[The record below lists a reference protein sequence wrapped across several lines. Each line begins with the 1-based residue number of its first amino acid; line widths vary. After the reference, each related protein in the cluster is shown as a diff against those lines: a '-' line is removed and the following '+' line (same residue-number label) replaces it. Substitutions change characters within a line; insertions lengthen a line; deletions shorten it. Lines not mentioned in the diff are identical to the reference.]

1 MHPRSFKRCQRAF
14 RPFSAVDALKFA
26 DARNEYLHG
35 AAIGFMTFEPEV
47 WWPQYWALASILVTA
62 QDRDIEEL
70 VGHDRTAVVEGHLE
84 QNAKNIE
91 HRTEALIA
99 RAQQRLAQYRAGV
112 LAAKIPKEWQS
123 DADLS
128 ARLRFTVRETCPACG
143 AAGTLEGQDSSDT
156 TLDYEY
162 DDEEEGPVDVR
173 AIITVPV
180 EYFSCSNCHLVLDR
194 YELITHL
201 GLRKPSRSLTRTRTL
216 GSRSTAMTRRF
227 RPWAS
232 RRWFT
237 EAAA

>member
-1 MHPRSFKRCQRAF
+1 
-14 RPFSAVDALKFA
+14 V
-26 DARNEYLHG
+26 
-35 AAIGFMTFEPEV
+35 V
-47 WWPQYWALASILVTA
+47 PQYWALASILVTA

-99 RAQQRLAQYRAGV
+99 RAQQRLALYRAGV
-112 LAAKIPKEWQS
+112 LAAKIQKEWQS

-143 AAGTLEGQDSSDT
+143 AGTLEGQDSSDT

-162 DDEEEGPVDVR
+162 DDEEEGPVDVQ

-201 GLRKPSRSLTRTRTL
+201 GLPETFEVIDEDPDF
-216 GSRSTAMTRRF
+216 GE
-227 RPWAS
+227 P
-232 RRWFT
+232 
-237 EAAA
+237 EYGND